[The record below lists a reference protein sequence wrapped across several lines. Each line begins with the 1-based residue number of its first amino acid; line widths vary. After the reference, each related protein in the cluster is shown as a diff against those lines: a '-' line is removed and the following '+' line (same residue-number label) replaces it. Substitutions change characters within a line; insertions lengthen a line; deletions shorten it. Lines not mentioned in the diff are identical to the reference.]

1 MQTRASAMA
10 TIAFP
15 TFTDLGVVAEGA
27 GPRAFADAWASSA
40 ATNAGQVTTL
50 LFASVAP
57 TGRAP
62 TLRLVFANAKNLA
75 AIKLLQDWIEEDQGA
90 LPPTLADEMRD
101 LQASRFRLPE
111 RW

>member
-1 MQTRASAMA
+1 MGA
-10 TIAFP
+10 IAFP
-15 TFTDLGVVAEGA
+15 QFTDLGVVAQGA
-27 GPRAFADAWASSA
+27 GPRAFADAWTSAA
-40 ATNAGQVTTL
+40 ATNAGQVSTL

-75 AIKLLQDWIEEDQGA
+75 AVKLLQDWINEDQGA
-90 LPPTLADEMRD
+90 LSPTLDDEMRD

-111 RW
+111 R